1 MFLRLSESFGRVG
14 EVLGLNTNLMLLR
27 KWLMSSPLSGWHF
40 LLLFSSFACPIAGL
54 LCSTVQLLEIIGT
67 AFLLKHFDEA

>member
-14 EVLGLNTNLMLLR
+14 EVLGLNTNLMILR
-27 KWLMSSPLSGWHF
+27 KWLMSSPVVRMAFFAS
-40 LLLFSSFACPIAGL
+40 FSSFACPIAGL
-54 LCSTVQLLEIIGT
+54 LYSTVKLLEIVGT